1 MNAHTENVTIIWD
14 SKGHPDYV
22 VMPYAVYQ
30 SLIDKQKL
38 DTLIPAEVIRLSMI
52 DDNISAVGAWRK
64 HLDLTQDEVAT
75 RLGISQ
81 AAYSKL
87 ENSKRSAN
95 RAGKKLLKLLVSI
108 QNSLIFEKTPPWR
121 GFVLAFYHFSINFT

>member
-1 MNAHTENVTIIWD
+1 MNAHTKNVTIIWD

-52 DDNISAVGAWRK
+52 DDDISAVGAWRK
-64 HLDLTQDEVAT
+64 HLDLTQDEVAK

-87 ENSKRSAN
+87 ENSKTLRKSS
-95 RAGKKLLKLLVSI
+95 R
-108 QNSLIFEKTPPWR
+108 EKIAKALGIDPEQ
-121 GFVLAFYHFSINFT
+121 LNF